1 MQMSCREADLY
12 FASSS
17 LSNDP
22 VNADLR
28 RSLVIKSADWPVV
41 HHATEVRGL
50 ARAAEAGVHTLVVA
64 AGLAHLAV
72 RVLTSHHHISTC
84 QPHGSPVYTRPG
96 DMRCMAPPLCPGDRS
111 TGTGHPAHWPQLRG
125 RRDLGHT
132 GQVSPHIAAG
142 NTRSHTDNQG
152 PPGTRGRSLRQRG
165 YHRIASP

>member
-1 MQMSCREADLY
+1 MSCREADLY

-28 RSLVIKSADWPVV
+28 RSLVVKSADGSMV
-41 HHATEVRGL
+41 HHATEVRGFT
-50 ARAAEAGVHTLVVA
+50 RAAEAGVHTLVVA

-96 DMRCMAPPLCPGDRS
+96 DMQCRAPPLCPGDRS
-111 TGTGHPAHWPQLRG
+111 TGTGHPAHWPQPRG
-125 RRDLGHT
+125 RRDSAHT
-132 GQVSPHIAAG
+132 GLASPHTAAG
-142 NTRSHTDNQG
+142 NTRSRTDSQG
-152 PPGTRGRSLRQRG
+152 PPGTQARSLRQR
-165 YHRIASP
+165 